1 MSLGDVRKFLSSLD
15 SLPDEAPVKARV
27 GWGKV
32 LRELTVEDEDVGYRD
47 FIASV
52 SGDSDTDTKDKQEAN
67 GNSNHGATPSKRGGS
82 RRGASD

>member
-1 MSLGDVRKFLSSLD
+1 MSLGDVRKFLTSLE
-15 SLPDEAPVKARV
+15 SLPDEAPVKAKV

-52 SGDSDTDTKDKQEAN
+52 SGDSGTEAKDSKEAN
-67 GNSNHGATPSKRGGS
+67 GNSSHGGTPSKRGGP
-82 RRGASD
+82 RRGAGD